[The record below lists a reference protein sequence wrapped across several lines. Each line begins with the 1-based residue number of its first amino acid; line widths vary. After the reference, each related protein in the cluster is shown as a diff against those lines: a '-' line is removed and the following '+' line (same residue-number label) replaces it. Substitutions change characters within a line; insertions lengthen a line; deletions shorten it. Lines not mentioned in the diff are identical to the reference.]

1 MLVFTNDQK
10 ELNTLSEKYKKSGEI
25 SSVSLPIEFEGRKYR
40 AIVYRQTLL
49 GKPKKDINGIVFVNE
64 NNEAEGNQRVI
75 KELLGLLYYME
86 LLLDDK
92 SIEAFNKAIAPDM
105 EIQKEKR
112 DYGEIIDMFQEL
124 KDAGVTNLENL
135 RGLFI
140 KLPQL
145 KEENNLIIKKYIDA
159 VNSIQAEDFV
169 YNKEIQDK
177 LMPLYRDVLLKNI
190 QRVKYVNSGRYY
202 YDDIK
207 EKAGK
212 LRGRYKWRLINRGG
226 IEPLNKLDQTISY
239 FKRMLKVYEQ
249 ILNLNDAQYLKY
261 IKNTENHNIE
271 SRLELIRK

>member
-1 MLVFTNDQK
+1 MLVFTNGQK

-49 GKPKKDINGIVFVNE
+49 GKPKKDISGIVFVNE
-64 NNEAEGNQRVI
+64 NNEAEGNQRVV

-112 DYGEIIDMFQEL
+112 NYGEIIDMFQEL

-159 VNSIQAEDFV
+159 VNSIQTEDFV

-261 IKNTENHNIE
+261 IKNTESQNIE